1 MIQRIQSI
9 YLAIITVCCG
19 LVFVFPFAEIS
30 IPDGVCVLD
39 ALSITTKTKIEA
51 VLLKPWLVTILAILC
66 TLLSLAIVMQFRNRL
81 LQIKL
86 CRFNML
92 LLLGL
97 IISIFYMIDRAQELL
112 SMGGEPEVTYGIGAF
127 LPLVAVIFNILAI
140 RAITKDE
147 RLVRS
152 ADRLR

>member
-9 YLAIITVCCG
+9 YLAGIALCCG
-19 LVFVFPFAEIS
+19 LLYIFPFAEIS
-30 IPDGVCVLD
+30 IADGVCVLD
-39 ALSITTKTKIEA
+39 AFSISTETKIE
-51 VLLKPWLVTILAILC
+51 VELLKPWLVTILAILC
-66 TLLSLAIVMQFRNRL
+66 PLLALGIMVQFKNRL

-86 CRFNML
+86 CRLNML

-97 IISIFYMIDRAQELL
+97 IISIFYMIDRTQELL
-112 SMGGEPEVTYGIGAF
+112 SMGAESEVNYGIGAF
-127 LPLVAVIFNILAI
+127 LPLVAVVLNILAI

-147 RLVRS
+147 KLVRS

>member
-9 YLAIITVCCG
+9 YLAVIALCCG
-19 LVFVFPFAEIS
+19 LVFVFPFAEIV

-39 ALSITTKTKIEA
+39 ALSITTKTQIE
-51 VLLKPWLVTILAILC
+51 VELLKPWLVTILAILC
-66 TLLSLAIVMQFRNRL
+66 ALLSVAIVMQFKNRL

-97 IISIFYMIDRAQELL
+97 IISIFYMIDRTQELL
-112 SMGGEPEVTYGIGAF
+112 SMGADAEISYGLGSF
-127 LPLVAVIFNILAI
+127 LPLVAVILNILAI